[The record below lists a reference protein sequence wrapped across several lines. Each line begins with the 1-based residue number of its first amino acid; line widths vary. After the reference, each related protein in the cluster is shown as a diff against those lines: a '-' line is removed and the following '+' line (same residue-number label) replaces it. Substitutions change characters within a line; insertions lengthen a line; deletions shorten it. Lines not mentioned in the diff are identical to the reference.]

1 MDFQVKIEPHMHS
14 TKYMSDIFIS
24 TSEFQHIIPVHVII
38 NNNNNY
44 PGIGKIAQ
52 VKIKLNQYFA
62 TIVSNNKLATRLV
75 KYSL

>member
-44 PGIGKIAQ
+44 RENCSSQ
-52 VKIKLNQYFA
+52 N
-62 TIVSNNKLATRLV
+62 
-75 KYSL
+75 

>member
-44 PGIGKIAQ
+44 MENCSSQ
-52 VKIKLNQYFA
+52 NKIKLVFCN
-62 TIVSNNKLATRLV
+62 
-75 KYSL
+75 YSF

>member
-1 MDFQVKIEPHMHS
+1 MHS

-44 PGIGKIAQ
+44 KEIAR

-62 TIVSNNKLATRLV
+62 TIVSDNNLATRLV